1 MLMKKMLRTVWNYKS
16 QFISMIIM
24 AAIGIGVFLGFN
36 IHWHSLRTNAFD
48 FFDDT
53 HYADY
58 RLYSNDGFTKKDIDA
73 ISRIIQVEAATGYL
87 SINIDVKDFNN
98 SLTLNISDNYTVST
112 MLATSGTEYD
122 ESIEGVW
129 LSDKYAAANGIEIG
143 DNISLLYMG
152 KAINLCVVGLC
163 KSGENMICVAD
174 ENQLMPDF
182 ESHGFAYIS
191 PKTFE
196 NMVGS
201 ILYPQV
207 NIVSSLEK
215 SELIKALENAIQKT
229 VLVTSKD
236 EHVSYAGVKS
246 EIEEGKTMG
255 SILPALFLSIA
266 IFRKILLDL
275 KKLTHFI

>member
-1 MLMKKMLRTVWNYKS
+1 M
-16 QFISMIIM
+16 
-24 AAIGIGVFLGFN
+24 
-36 IHWHSLRTNAFD
+36 
-48 FFDDT
+48 
-53 HYADY
+53 
-58 RLYSNDGFTKKDIDA
+58 
-73 ISRIIQVEAATGYL
+73 

-266 IFRKILLDL
+266 ILTMVTTMHRITVKEKVQIGTLKALGFRNSKIMMHYASYGFLIGVIGIILGIVIGFLVAYSISSPDGANGY
-275 KKLTHFI
+275 ICRYA